1 MLKLVYYVPVKKSE
15 IVKAALFKIGVGRIG
30 NYDSCCFE
38 TVGQGQFRALDGAN
52 PAIGTV
58 GKVEKVPEAKVEM
71 VLDEELIEE
80 AIKVL
85 KEAHP
90 YETPAYQVFKCL
102 EY

>member
-15 IVKAALFKIGVGRIG
+15 MVKEALFKIGVGRIG

-52 PAIGTV
+52 PSIGSV

-71 VLDEELIEE
+71 VLDEDLIKE

-85 KEAHP
+85 KDAHP
-90 YETPAYQVFKCL
+90 YETPAYQVLRC
-102 EY
+102 EDY